1 MSHISTASA
10 QTVKIGAAINGA
22 SSGMQVLGNIGNDPR
37 PEVMLA
43 VGLAHAQNAL
53 AAVIEE
59 LEALR
64 AEVDALKS
72 RRR

>member
-1 MSHISTASA
+1 MSNIRAASG
-10 QTVKIGAAINGA
+10 QTVKIGAAINGN
-22 SSGMQVLGNIGNDPR
+22 SSGMQVLGNVGTDPR

-72 RRR
+72 SRR

>member
-1 MSHISTASA
+1 MSNIRAASG
-10 QTVKIGAAINGA
+10 QTVKIGAAING
-22 SSGMQVLGNIGNDPR
+22 SSSAMQVLGNIGSDPR

-53 AAVIEE
+53 AAVIDE

-64 AEVDALKS
+64 AEVDSLKS
-72 RRR
+72 GRR